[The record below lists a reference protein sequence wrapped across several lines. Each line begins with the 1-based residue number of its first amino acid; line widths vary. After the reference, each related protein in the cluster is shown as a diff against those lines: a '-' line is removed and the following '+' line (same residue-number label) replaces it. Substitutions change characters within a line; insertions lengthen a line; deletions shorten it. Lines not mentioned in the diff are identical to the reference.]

1 MRRQGRPWQQ
11 AVASRAVADAASKKE
26 GSPLVAGDCAISR
39 GRDCTVVHMGA
50 DGSCTLSFS
59 AEGIEATR
67 IFKSIGRG
75 KGGARLTRPPVSLR
89 PGARAQ
95 RSDEKASKAEPS
107 VREFC
112 DAQGARSPSTKDR
125 VRRWVGVGLYEVCQ
139 ALILF
144 STVSALFSLFQVD
157 YPGVKISRALFKRLM
172 PWYIRRAKRE
182 TCLCKACENYKHY
195 QQAAAA
201 CSAPP
206 RLSPLSPSDA
216 SPQLT
221 LALLPSG
228 ALPFLL

>member
-1 MRRQGRPWQQ
+1 MCI
-11 AVASRAVADAASKKE
+11 DTLAAHGMYMFTPLVSFY
-26 GSPLVAGDCAISR
+26 SPLVVFLI
-39 GRDCTVVHMGA
+39 T
-50 DGSCTLSFS
+50 
-59 AEGIEATR
+59 I
-67 IFKSIGRG
+67 IGRAHAQPG
-75 KGGARLTRPPVSLR
+75 HTPLPRSPARPIAAFHS
-89 PGARAQ
+89 
-95 RSDEKASKAEPS
+95 
-107 VREFC
+107 
-112 DAQGARSPSTKDR
+112 QGARSPSTKDR

-172 PWYIRRAKRE
+172 PWYVRRAKRE

-201 CSAPP
+201 CPATS
-206 RLSPLSPSDA
+206 RLSPVSPSDA

-228 ALPFLL
+228 ALRFLL